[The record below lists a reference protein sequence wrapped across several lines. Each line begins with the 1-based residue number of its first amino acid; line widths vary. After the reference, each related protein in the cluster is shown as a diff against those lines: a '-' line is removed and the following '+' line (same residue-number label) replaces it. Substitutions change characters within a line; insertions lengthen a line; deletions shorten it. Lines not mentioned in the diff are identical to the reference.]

1 MKERK
6 WLKPKGGRK
15 KKQHKVQ
22 GGGGKENAND
32 NKECQTS
39 KTSKEYKCLSF
50 YEKAQC
56 LKGYICELFVKS
68 HKWNY

>member
-1 MKERK
+1 MIKAKGRQKEEATQSTR
-6 WLKPKGGRK
+6 GGK
-15 KKQHKVQ
+15 
-22 GGGGKENAND
+22 KENAND

-68 HKWNY
+68 HK